1 MRTSPMNHQRFHHG
15 VTGVRREKLHHI
27 RDHTLAKLME
37 KGVGS
42 EKHSVI
48 RLAKVKMWNLGRKGW
63 VLLFV
68 IFWLPMS
75 SSPSLSFSSLSPCSS
90 FFFFSFFFVFFFIF
104 FVIFFLVI
112 SEGAYRPPGSLL
124 LRLILCHFRH
134 EIGSCFAASDVFR
147 KRCLAVGFLL
157 LEAGW
162 WQQAAPAAAAT
173 SSASSSQ
180 N

>member
-1 MRTSPMNHQRFHHG
+1 
-15 VTGVRREKLHHI
+15 
-27 RDHTLAKLME
+27 
-37 KGVGS
+37 
-42 EKHSVI
+42 
-48 RLAKVKMWNLGRKGW
+48 
-63 VLLFV
+63 
-68 IFWLPMS
+68 
-75 SSPSLSFSSLSPCSS
+75 
-90 FFFFSFFFVFFFIF
+90 
-104 FVIFFLVI
+104 
-112 SEGAYRPPGSLL
+112 LL

-134 EIGSCFAASDVFR
+134 EIGSCFADSDVFR